1 MYMKLYC
8 SKILFIVILFTGFNK
23 IASGQS
29 AHDIVNGNLIQFNDN
44 GSWCWYQDERAL
56 INSVTDKLILGSNAS
71 GSGSGGSPRN
81 GVDQAVF
88 YDLQN
93 KTGTRYDLWKS
104 GAGCDDHDAPGFILR
119 PDGKY
124 LAMYSAHYDMYDSRY
139 RIFDGTTWATEKDY
153 DWTKKPG
160 GTNYTIAYSNVY
172 YLSAEN
178 RTYNFARANH
188 RAPNFLISSDMGNT
202 WTFGGQLTT
211 NFSSTYN
218 KGYYKYWGNGVD
230 RIDFVFTEQHP
241 RDTTTSIY
249 HGYLKNGK
257 TYTSD
262 GRIANN
268 NIYDTLYIPTFK
280 QFTKVFGDSTVIN
293 GIAMRRCW
301 NTDVQRY
308 DDGTI
313 ATIVTARAND
323 NTQGNDAA
331 INPQHCFIYCRYD
344 GAKWTY
350 TYLGNAGYK
359 LYSSEADYTGL
370 AALCPN
376 DPSTIY
382 ISTSFDPRDNTNLK
396 VKEIF
401 KGVTSDNGATWT
413 WTPITQKSTRDN
425 FRPIVPSWD
434 KDNSV
439 VLWVR
444 GSYFAAQSFDA
455 AIVGIITRKQETV
468 DLMTYVDV
476 STSNTAFAD
485 GSALVTTGPD
495 PNPGPAGD
503 NKWHLR
509 TGIGNGGTVFT
520 SSEVSGED
528 APALKTTISVPKSG
542 TYDVWVNFWADPT
555 ADWRIK
561 AGLTSTSM
569 QIFRHMA
576 CQQVV
581 DGAHTTK
588 LDLSD
593 TLNTF
598 LYQAYL
604 GRVQVSTNTNI
615 DIYIDDQANAA
626 GSTALSRSNTVRTW
640 YDGISYANVSSVVVD
655 VASKQKL
662 PPEFNLYQNY
672 PNPFNPSTVISYQIP
687 AASKVKIK
695 IFDTVGREILTLVNE
710 EKPAGKYM
718 VTWNGNNKNGSKV
731 TSGVYFYQ
739 IIAGNFSLAKKMVL
753 IK

>member
-1 MYMKLYC
+1 MYLKLNG
-8 SKILFIVILFTGFNK
+8 SKLLCLVFLILGFNK
-23 IASGQS
+23 IVFGQTS
-29 AHDIVNGNLIQFNDN
+29 HDIVNGNLIQFNDN

-56 INSVTDKLILGSNAS
+56 VNSVTGKLILGSNAS
-71 GSGSGGSPRN
+71 GSGSGGSARN
-81 GVDQAVF
+81 GVNQAVF
-88 YDLQN
+88 YDLQA
-93 KTGTRYDLWKS
+93 KSGVRYDLWKS

-139 RIFDGTTWATEKDY
+139 RIFDGTTWTTEADY

-160 GTNYTIAYSNVY
+160 GTDYTIAYSNVF

-178 RTYNFARANH
+178 RMYNFARANH

-211 NFSSTYN
+211 NYSSTYN
-218 KGYYKYWGNGVD
+218 KGYYKYWSNGVD

-262 GRIANN
+262 GTIANN

-293 GIAMRRCW
+293 GVAMRRCW

-313 ATIVTARAND
+313 STIVTARAND
-323 NTQGNDAA
+323 NTKSNDVN

-344 GAKWTY
+344 GTKWTY
-350 TYLGNAGYK
+350 TYLGYAGYK

-376 DPSTIY
+376 DPNTIY
-382 ISTSFDPRDNTNLK
+382 ISTSFDPRDNTKNLK
-396 VKEIF
+396 VREIF
-401 KGVTSDNGATWT
+401 KGVTSDNGATWS
-413 WTPITQKSTRDN
+413 WTPITQNSTRDN

-439 VLWVR
+439 LLWVR
-444 GSYFAAQSFDA
+444 GSYYAAQSFDA
-455 AIVGIITRKQETV
+455 SIVGIITRKQETV
-468 DLMTYVDV
+468 DLMTYVDA
-476 STSNTAFAD
+476 STTNTTFAD
-485 GSALVTTGPD
+485 GSALITTGPD
-495 PNPGPAGD
+495 ANAGSGD
-503 NKWHLR
+503 GKWHLR
-509 TGIGNGGTVFT
+509 TGVGNGKTVFT

-542 TYDVWVNFWADPT
+542 TYDLWVNFWADPT

-561 AGLTSTSM
+561 AGLTTNSM
-569 QIFRHMA
+569 QVFRHMA
-576 CQQVV
+576 SQQVV
-581 DGAHTTK
+581 DGTHTTK
-588 LDLSD
+588 LDLAD

-615 DIYIDDQANAA
+615 DVYIDDQAYRV
-626 GSTALSRSNTVRTW
+626 GTSTLTGNTVRTW
-640 YDGISYANVSSVVVD
+640 YDGISFANVSG
-655 VASKQKL
+655 VATEVAAKQNIPTEL
-662 PPEFNLYQNY
+662 NLFQNY

-687 AASKVKIK
+687 AASNVKIK
-695 IFDTVGREILTLVNE
+695 IFDSIGKEIMILVNE
-710 EKPAGKYM
+710 GKPAGKYM
-718 VTWNGNNKNGSKV
+718 VTWNGNDNKGNKV
-731 TSGVYFYQ
+731 SSGVYFYQ
-739 IIAGNFSLAKKMVL
+739 IIAGNSSLVKKMLL